1 MTKQHGLNMELEL
14 LYSNLI
20 AHAKIRGLDKTKLDY
35 YTETHHIVPLCM
47 NGPDTSDN
55 KVLLSGREHY
65 QAHRILALL
74 YPNHYGLQ
82 HAWWNMSTRNDT
94 LGRDYII
101 SDIEYEEARISFAKA
116 HSLLWKN
123 EVFRNKVITS
133 QKERWKTNRESLIK
147 TLKFNEPESINKRR
161 LTLIETL
168 SNPDIRK
175 KYSEASKLNLSRP
188 ETKEKLSKISIDAW
202 NKPGAK
208 EKRLKQM
215 RDIMSTPEVKEKHRI
230 ATSKA
235 KRISPIWTSPIKE
248 QLYSLW
254 IEYDK
259 IRSWKFKQVA
269 IEHGFPDVSYE
280 ILIKNYFDKG
290 IIP

>member
-1 MTKQHGLNMELEL
+1 MELEL
-14 LYSNLI
+14 LYSDLI
-20 AHAKIRGLDKTKLDY
+20 SQAKIRGLDKTKLDY

-47 NGPDTSDN
+47 NGPDIPDN

-65 QAHRILALL
+65 QAHKILALL
-74 YPNHYGLQ
+74 HPNHYGLQ

-94 LGRDYII
+94 LGRDYVI

-123 EVFRNKVITS
+123 DEFRNKVVMS
-133 QKERWKTNRESLIK
+133 QKERWKLNKESLLK
-147 TLKFNEPESINKRR
+147 TLKLNEPKSVNKRR
-161 LTLIETL
+161 LTLIKTL
-168 SNPDIRK
+168 SNPNIRK
-175 KYSEASKLNLSRP
+175 KYSDASKLSLSRP
-188 ETKEKLSKISIDAW
+188 EIKEKLSKISIDAW

-215 RDIMSTPEVKEKHRI
+215 RDIMNTPEVKEKHRI

-254 IEYDK
+254 IKHDK

-269 IEHGFPDVSYE
+269 IEHGFPEVSYE